1 MINIIFY
8 FDNNVTNIYYN
19 EFFDNMG
26 ISSYNILLNIGS
38 MVIILTFI
46 TFMTIFTLIFNCF
59 TLSNKK

>member
-8 FDNNVTNIYYN
+8 FDNNVTNEYFN
-19 EFFDNMG
+19 EFYDNMG

-46 TFMTIFTLIFNCF
+46 TFMTILTLILNLF
-59 TLSNKK
+59 TY

>member
-8 FDNNVTNIYYN
+8 FDDNVTNEYYN

-38 MVIILTFI
+38 MVIILIFITCMTILTFI
-46 TFMTIFTLIFNCF
+46 LNLFTY
-59 TLSNKK
+59 

>member
-8 FDNNVTNIYYN
+8 FDNNVTNEYYN

-46 TFMTIFTLIFNCF
+46 TCMTLLTLILNLF
-59 TLSNKK
+59 TY